1 MSRRCDD
8 LKRRTMRNEVS
19 LLCHAICEVKGIVQL
34 TDYAMQCEL
43 DKRGLSDWAVDGYD
57 VREDTVDVYVTKLYE
72 VKIDRSDYEPE
83 VFIDKDGNRQLNY
96 PEVDEYVLFD
106 DYCRFPDGLIFDW
119 VETEDGS
126 MISWEELFGE
136 ES

>member
-1 MSRRCDD
+1 
-8 LKRRTMRNEVS
+8 MRNEVS

-72 VKIDRSDYEPE
+72 FKIDPSDYEPE
-83 VFIDKDGNRQLNY
+83 VDYDLYGNSFVSY
-96 PEVDEYVLFD
+96 PEVDEYILFD

-126 MISWEELFGE
+126 VITWEELFGDDDE
-136 ES
+136 

>member
-1 MSRRCDD
+1 
-8 LKRRTMRNEVS
+8 MRNEVS
-19 LLCHAICEVKGIVQL
+19 LLCHAICEVKGIDEL
-34 TDYAMQCEL
+34 TDYAMQCEI

-57 VREDTVDVYVTKLYE
+57 VEDDTVDVFITKRYDIK
-72 VKIDRSDYEPE
+72 VDRSDYEPE
-83 VFIDKDGNRQLNY
+83 VYYDEDGNRYVDY

-106 DYCRFPDGLIFDW
+106 EYCDFPVELIFDW

-126 MISWEELFGE
+126 EITWEELFGD

>member
-1 MSRRCDD
+1 
-8 LKRRTMRNEVS
+8 MRNEVS

-57 VREDTVDVYVTKLYE
+57 VREDTVDIYVTKLYD
-72 VKIDRSDYEPE
+72 VKIDPSDYEPE
-83 VFIDKDGNRQLNY
+83 VDYDLYGNSFVSY
-96 PEVDEYVLFD
+96 PEVDEYILFD

-126 MISWEELFGE
+126 VITWEELFGDDDE
-136 ES
+136 

>member
-1 MSRRCDD
+1 
-8 LKRRTMRNEVS
+8 MRNEVS

-43 DKRGLSDWAVDGYD
+43 DKRGLSDWLVDGYD

-72 VKIDRSDYEPE
+72 FKIDPSDYEPE
-83 VFIDKDGNRQLNY
+83 VDYDLYGNSFVSY
-96 PEVDEYVLFD
+96 PEVDEYILFD

-126 MISWEELFGE
+126 VITWEELFGDDDE
-136 ES
+136 

>member
-1 MSRRCDD
+1 
-8 LKRRTMRNEVS
+8 MRNEVS

-57 VREDTVDVYVTKLYE
+57 VQEDTVDIYVTKLYE
-72 VKIDRSDYEPE
+72 VKVDPSDYEPE
-83 VFIDKDGNRQLNY
+83 VDYDLYGNSFVSY
-96 PEVDEYVLFD
+96 PEVDEYILFD
-106 DYCRFPDGLIFDW
+106 DYCRLPDGLIFDW

-126 MISWEELFGE
+126 VITWEELFE
-136 ES
+136 EED

>member
-1 MSRRCDD
+1 
-8 LKRRTMRNEVS
+8 MRSEVS

-57 VREDTVDVYVTKLYE
+57 VREDTVDIYVTKLYD
-72 VKIDRSDYEPE
+72 VKVDPSDYEPE
-83 VFIDKDGNRQLNY
+83 VDYDLYGNSFVSY
-96 PEVDEYVLFD
+96 PEVDEYILFD

-126 MISWEELFGE
+126 VITWEELFDDE
-136 ES
+136 EEC

>member
-1 MSRRCDD
+1 
-8 LKRRTMRNEVS
+8 MRNEVS

-43 DKRGLSDWAVDGYD
+43 DKRGLSDWLVDGYD
-57 VREDTVDVYVTKLYE
+57 VREDTVDIYVTKLYE
-72 VKIDRSDYEPE
+72 VKIDPSDYEPE
-83 VFIDKDGNRQLNY
+83 VDYDLYGNSFVSY
-96 PEVDEYVLFD
+96 PEVDEYILFD

-126 MISWEELFGE
+126 VITWEELFGDDDE
-136 ES
+136 

>member
-1 MSRRCDD
+1 
-8 LKRRTMRNEVS
+8 MRNEVS

-43 DKRGLSDWAVDGYD
+43 DKRGLSDWLVDGYD

-72 VKIDRSDYEPE
+72 VKIDPSDYEPE
-83 VFIDKDGNRQLNY
+83 VDYDLYGNSFVSY
-96 PEVDEYVLFD
+96 PEVDEYILFD

-126 MISWEELFGE
+126 VITWEELFGDDDE
-136 ES
+136 

>member
-1 MSRRCDD
+1 
-8 LKRRTMRNEVS
+8 MRNEVS
-19 LLCHAICEVKGIVQL
+19 LLCHAICEVKGNVQL

-43 DKRGLSDWAVDGYD
+43 DKRGLSDWLVDGYD

-72 VKIDRSDYEPE
+72 FKIDPSDYEPE
-83 VFIDKDGNRQLNY
+83 VDYDLYGNSFVSY
-96 PEVDEYVLFD
+96 PEVDEYILFD

-126 MISWEELFGE
+126 VITWEELFGDDDE
-136 ES
+136 

>member
-1 MSRRCDD
+1 
-8 LKRRTMRNEVS
+8 MRNEVS

-57 VREDTVDVYVTKLYE
+57 VQEDTVDIYVTKLYE

-83 VFIDKDGNRQLNY
+83 VFHDENGNRYVNY

-106 DYCRFPDGLIFDW
+106 DHCCFPDGLIFDW

-126 MISWEELFGE
+126 MISWEELFE
-136 ES
+136 EED

>member
-1 MSRRCDD
+1 
-8 LKRRTMRNEVS
+8 MRNEVS

-43 DKRGLSDWAVDGYD
+43 DKRGLSDWLVDGYD
-57 VREDTVDVYVTKLYE
+57 VREDTVDVYVTKLYD
-72 VKIDRSDYEPE
+72 VKIDPSDYEPE
-83 VFIDKDGNRQLNY
+83 VDYDLYGNSFVSY
-96 PEVDEYVLFD
+96 PEVDEYILFD

-126 MISWEELFGE
+126 VITWEELFGDDDE
-136 ES
+136 

>member
-1 MSRRCDD
+1 
-8 LKRRTMRNEVS
+8 MRNEVS
-19 LLCHAICEVKGIVQL
+19 LLCHAICEVKGIDEL
-34 TDYAMQCEL
+34 TDYAMQCEI

-57 VREDTVDVYVTKLYE
+57 VKDDTVDVFITKRYDIK
-72 VKIDRSDYEPE
+72 VDRSDYEPE
-83 VFIDKDGNRQLNY
+83 VYYDEDGNRYVDY

-106 DYCRFPDGLIFDW
+106 EYCDFPVELISDW

-126 MISWEELFGE
+126 VITWEELFGD

>member
-1 MSRRCDD
+1 
-8 LKRRTMRNEVS
+8 
-19 LLCHAICEVKGIVQL
+19 
-34 TDYAMQCEL
+34 MQCEL

-57 VREDTVDVYVTKLYE
+57 VREDTVDIYVTKLYE